1 MKSVVQSFTRYSLV
15 LFLFPASLHTVAHP
29 SIQAWA
35 CRVHSTCSLED
46 QQELLNFLAIAYE
59 HSRATIA
66 AQQAYADATSR
77 LIALGT
83 GIIETRRNPSKLQ
96 KFPTVC
102 DADMIPFITF
112 MQERTAYEAAA
123 RNYDMLLEL
132 LVKTPRISDQA
143 RELLEEFRTIIREA
157 CMEQCFINC
166 AGVVGSL
173 EQGIEAANHALAL
186 LKQLKSS
193 PTRAIL
199 AKLAHLWNKGA
210 LYAYVQYDHAA
221 VATHQ
226 QLAAAHSGCIIANNT
241 VWNSLAHTR
250 ALVARDAYR
259 ALGSCMQI
267 TVHELSDIPS

>member
-1 MKSVVQSFTRYSLV
+1 MKTVMPSFVHCFVVISITAAFSAIA
-15 LFLFPASLHTVAHP
+15 FPG
-29 SIQAWA
+29 IQVWA
-35 CRVHSTCSLED
+35 QHVRATCSLED
-46 QQELLNFLAIAYE
+46 QHELLNFLAVTYE
-59 HSRATIA
+59 HSRATLA
-66 AQQAYADATSR
+66 AQQAYAVATNH

-112 MQERTAYEAAA
+112 MHERTAYQAAA
-123 RNYDMLLEL
+123 RNYDALLEQ
-132 LVKTPRISDQA
+132 LVKTTRISDQA

-226 QLAAAHSGCIIANNT
+226 QLAAAHSGCITANNA
-241 VWNSLAHTR
+241 VWNSLALTR

-259 ALGSCMQI
+259 ALGSCMEI
-267 TVHELSDIPS
+267 TVHELIDIPS